1 MSAKTYDL
9 DAVRIF
15 ECAAEGPA
23 LSNSQHAVDVIG
35 EARANG
41 ATLVVIPAARLDPGS
56 FKLRTGIAGDMVQKF
71 VTYRVRLAII
81 GDFSELAFKSE
92 TLRDF
97 IDEANRGDAIWFLAG
112 LDELEKRVALAARGS
127 S

>member
-1 MSAKTYDL
+1 
-9 DAVRIF
+9 
-15 ECAAEGPA
+15 
-23 LSNSQHAVDVIG
+23 
-35 EARANG
+35 
-41 ATLVVIPAARLDPGS
+41 VIPAARLDPGS

-112 LDELEKRVALAARGS
+112 LDELEKRLALAVRGS